1 MSATLI
7 IAIIANIFLVYF
19 VVALIAKFRH
29 QDAYITDPDLEK
41 KDNKRIIIG
50 LIGFIIPLLIFIAI
64 AISDKG
70 DSDTVAPISADDT
83 TSITGHP

>member
-7 IAIIANIFLVYF
+7 IAIVANIFLIYF
-19 VVALIAKFRH
+19 VVALITKFRH

-41 KDNKRIIIG
+41 KDNKRIVIG

-64 AISDKG
+64 AISGKG
-70 DSDTVAPISADDT
+70 DSDTAGTISTDDT